1 MSYGDSD
8 LFDISDA
15 ALQIYQ
21 LPVYHLLVRL
31 LVVDYMMY
39 PEFIAVISLSV
50 IGETVVGDHKICTP
64 ELYELAEICTSYQLA
79 SY

>member
-1 MSYGDSD
+1 MTYYDGD

-15 ALQIYQ
+15 VLQSYQ
-21 LPVYHLLVRL
+21 LSVHYLLVRL

-50 IGETVVGDHKICTP
+50 GETVC
-64 ELYELAEICTSYQLA
+64 
-79 SY
+79 

>member
-1 MSYGDSD
+1 MSYGDSE

-50 IGETVVGDHKICTP
+50 GETVCW
-64 ELYELAEICTSYQLA
+64 
-79 SY
+79 

>member
-15 ALQIYQ
+15 VLRIYQ

-31 LVVDYMMY
+31 LVDYMMY

-50 IGETVVGDHKICTP
+50 GETICW
-64 ELYELAEICTSYQLA
+64 
-79 SY
+79 